1 MIDVCAFCLLLFH
14 HHLHFTSPCT
24 LVSSHLVT
32 TLVTTW
38 SLKRPT
44 PDREGLPEAA
54 DGVPVEEGR
63 RQEGRVQMGAEPRP
77 RVQDPQRGKVHPR
90 DGLNHQVTTGLN
102 CAWHLFESDL
112 IDLILVYNAVDLSIL

>member
-38 SLKRPT
+38 SLKRP